1 MCYPSSNM
9 PIRSGIRL
17 RPSPVISPFPVAL
30 AVSLML
36 TACSSIQT
44 QATSAGHIRAE
55 AQVATRPDIPA
66 PVAATTMLARPRA
79 TAKTE
84 VYSVSV
90 REIPVQ
96 ELLFALARDAKI
108 NIDIRPGIS
117 GLVTINAFDQT
128 LQQILTRISHQV
140 DMRLEQD
147 GPNLVVMPD
156 KPFLRTY
163 QIDFLNMARVVK
175 STISTTTQI
184 ASAGSG
190 STSTGNKA
198 STSITSDTTNDLM
211 KSLISNVTDMLKEED
226 KLRYKE
232 SVELKTSNDARTAGT
247 GAIATDTNLGKTTT
261 DKDGKK
267 TSSGPG
273 GSAAGSG
280 DQSIQA
286 SGAAQV
292 KTGVYEPSV
301 SVFANS
307 ETGVLIVRAT
317 NRQHEKIQQFIDQV
331 MATAKR
337 QVLIEATIV
346 EVRLNDAYK
355 QGINW
360 SALRLGAK
368 GFQLSQAG
376 TAGLPTDN
384 PLNIFTINYA
394 NPTSALGNLAA
405 QISLL
410 ESFGKVKVLSSP
422 KLSVMN
428 NQTATLKVADNKI
441 YFTVKADTTL
451 SATGAALTTFTTTPN
466 EVSVGFLMNVTPQ
479 ISDANAVTINIRPT
493 ITRIVSFVNDPNPSL
508 AAAGVVNRVPEI
520 QTREMESIVKIDSG
534 QTAVM
539 GGLMQD
545 DMSNLTD
552 AIPGLGDVPVFGN
565 FFRNRNDTSSKTELV
580 IFLKPTIIRDPSID
594 GDYRS
599 YRDQLPKQDFF
610 VTNPGPGQKQIETQ
624 GAASQ

>member
-1 MCYPSSNM
+1 LRPLVIPPLLAALLVSLGLSAC
-9 PIRSGIRL
+9 SGIK
-17 RPSPVISPFPVAL
+17 P
-30 AVSLML
+30 
-36 TACSSIQT
+36 
-44 QATSAGHIRAE
+44 QATSAGHIGAE
-55 AQVATRPDIPA
+55 SQVAANPNIPH
-66 PVAATTMLARPRA
+66 PVEATTTLVRPKA
-79 TAKTE
+79 TAKAE
-84 VYSVSV
+84 LYSVSV
-90 REIPVQ
+90 RDIPVQ

-108 NIDIRPGIS
+108 NIDIRPGIG
-117 GLVTINAFDQT
+117 GLVTLNAFDQT
-128 LQQILTRISHQV
+128 LQQILARISNQV
-140 DMRLEQD
+140 DMRVEQD

-156 KPFLRTY
+156 KPFLRNY
-163 QIDFLNMARVVK
+163 KIDFLNMSRVVK

-190 STSTGNKA
+190 SATTGNKA

-211 KSLISNVTDMLKEED
+211 KSLIKNVTDMLLEED
-226 KLRYKE
+226 RLRYQ
-232 SVELKTSNDARTAGT
+232 SQQELATSIRASTRGT
-247 GAIATDTNLGKTTT
+247 GAIAADSNLGKTTT
-261 DKDGKK
+261 DKEGKS

-273 GSAAGSG
+273 SSAKGSG
-280 DQSIQA
+280 DQSIQ
-286 SGAAQV
+286 SDG
-292 KTGVYEPSV
+292 GVVTKEGKFEQSI

-317 NRQHEKIQQFIDQV
+317 SRQHKKVQEFIDQV

-346 EVRLNDAYK
+346 EVRLNDNYK
-355 QGINW
+355 QGIDW

-368 GFQLSQAG
+368 GFEFSQAG
-376 TAGLPTDN
+376 TAGLPSAN

-441 YFTVKADTTL
+441 YFTVAATL
-451 SATGAALTTFTTTPN
+451 VPATNNTAAYATYTTTPN

-479 ISDANAVTINIRPT
+479 ISDGDVVTINVRPT
-493 ITRIVSFVNDPNPSL
+493 ITRIVSYVNDPNPTL

-520 QTREMESIVKIDSG
+520 QTREMESIIKIDTG

-545 DMSNLTD
+545 DISNLTD
-552 AIPGLGDVPVFGN
+552 SVPGLGDIPGLGN
-565 FFRNRNDTSSKTELV
+565 FFRNRNDTSTKTELV
-580 IFLKPTIIRDPSID
+580 IFLKPTVIRDASIN

-599 YRDQLPKQDFF
+599 FRDQLPNRDFF
-610 VTNPGPGQKQIETQ
+610 ANNPGPEQTQLELQ
-624 GAASQ
+624 GAKPR

>member
-1 MCYPSSNM
+1 MRPLVIPPLLAALLVSLGLSAC
-9 PIRSGIRL
+9 SGIK
-17 RPSPVISPFPVAL
+17 P
-30 AVSLML
+30 
-36 TACSSIQT
+36 
-44 QATSAGHIRAE
+44 QATSAGHIGAE
-55 AQVATRPDIPA
+55 SQVAANPNIPH
-66 PVAATTMLARPRA
+66 PVEATTTLVRPKA
-79 TAKTE
+79 TAKAE
-84 VYSVSV
+84 LYSVSV
-90 REIPVQ
+90 RDIPVQ

-108 NIDIRPGIS
+108 NIDIRPGIG
-117 GLVTINAFDQT
+117 GLVTLNAFDQT
-128 LQQILTRISHQV
+128 LQQILARISNQV
-140 DMRLEQD
+140 DMRVEQD

-156 KPFLRTY
+156 KPFLRNY
-163 QIDFLNMARVVK
+163 KIDFLNMSRVVK

-190 STSTGNKA
+190 SATTGNKA

-211 KSLISNVTDMLKEED
+211 KSLIKNVTDMLLEED
-226 KLRYKE
+226 RLRYQ
-232 SVELKTSNDARTAGT
+232 SQQELATSIRASTRGT
-247 GAIATDTNLGKTTT
+247 GAIAADSNLGKTTT
-261 DKDGKK
+261 DKEGKS

-273 GSAAGSG
+273 SSAKGSG
-280 DQSIQA
+280 DQSIQ
-286 SGAAQV
+286 SDG
-292 KTGVYEPSV
+292 GVVTKEGKFEQSI

-317 NRQHEKIQQFIDQV
+317 SRQHKKVQEFIDQV

-346 EVRLNDAYK
+346 EVRLNDNYK
-355 QGINW
+355 QGIDW

-368 GFQLSQAG
+368 GFEFSQAG
-376 TAGLPTDN
+376 TAGLPSAN

-441 YFTVKADTTL
+441 YFTVAATL
-451 SATGAALTTFTTTPN
+451 VPATNNTAAYATYTTTPN

-479 ISDANAVTINIRPT
+479 ISDGDVVTINVRPT
-493 ITRIVSFVNDPNPSL
+493 ITRIVSYVNDPNPTL

-520 QTREMESIVKIDSG
+520 QTREMESIIKIDTG

-545 DMSNLTD
+545 DISNLTD
-552 AIPGLGDVPVFGN
+552 SVPGLGDIPGLGN
-565 FFRNRNDTSSKTELV
+565 FFRNRNDTSTKTELV
-580 IFLKPTIIRDPSID
+580 IFLKPTVIRDASIN

-599 YRDQLPKQDFF
+599 FRDQLPNRDFF
-610 VTNPGPGQKQIETQ
+610 ANNPGPEQTQLELQ
-624 GAASQ
+624 GAKPR